1 MADLDYGSDPI
12 TIEVLF
18 QTPEE
23 ELLTSVFVKREGHD
37 PKEEEM
43 LEMSR
48 RMNVVREPERN
59 DRGMCFPGERLC

>member
-1 MADLDYGSDPI
+1 MADLDDGSDPV
-12 TIEVLF
+12 TIKVLF

-23 ELLTSVFVKREGHD
+23 ELPTSVFVKREGHD

-43 LEMSR
+43 LEVSR